1 MSKCI
6 LPWIHLEAT
15 STGEVKPCCVYKTP
29 IQIDNKDATLE
40 EHRLTDVWNSDY
52 LNNLRRQFLKG
63 EKPEG
68 CSACWEQESVG
79 KTSKRMTSLEKF
91 STHLDK
97 FNKDLEY
104 PVYLDLKLGTVCNLK
119 CRSCSTFSSF
129 KWAEDEKKVY
139 GHTFNDKL
147 RSYWID
153 DSSNFWTDIEEMLP
167 YVEHFDF
174 TGGEPFLI
182 KKHFDILKKC
192 IERGYAKNITIHYN
206 TNGTV
211 HTTDKMFEIW
221 KEFKNVEIM
230 FSADGVG
237 EKFEYLRNPGKWH
250 DFVNIFES
258 TLKKENIYVNVCY
271 SVSVFNVMYM
281 YDFVRWFSKYN
292 LPEHRLYFNIIWQP
306 DYLSI
311 RNLSTQSKQKI
322 KEYLNNNQTKNK
334 KLNNSVNQII
344 GLMFTTGENLEE
356 NFLEITNSLDK
367 IRNEDFAK
375 TFKELYEILEKN
387 L

>member
-15 STGEVKPCCVYKTP
+15 SNGKVKPCCVYKNP
-29 IQIDNKDATLE
+29 IQISNKDATLE
-40 EHRLTDVWNSDY
+40 EHRLTDIWNSDY
-52 LNNLRRQFLKG
+52 LNNLRTQFLNGKN
-63 EKPEG
+63 PEG
-68 CSACWEQESVG
+68 CSACWELEAVG
-79 KTSKRMTSLEKF
+79 KTSKRMVSLEKF
-91 STHLDK
+91 SKHLHKFDK
-97 FNKDLEY
+97 NIEY

-129 KWAEDEKKVY
+129 KWAEDERKVY
-139 GHTFNDKL
+139 GQTFNDKL

-153 DSSNFWTDIEEMLP
+153 DSSTFWTDIEEMLP
-167 YVEHFDF
+167 YIEHFDF

-182 KKHFDILKKC
+182 KKHFDILEKC
-192 IERGYAKNITIHYN
+192 VTLGYAKDITIHYN

-211 HTTDKMFEIW
+211 QTTEKMFRIW

-237 EKFEYLRNPGKWH
+237 EKFEYLRNPGKWNN
-250 DFVNIFES
+250 FVNIFES
-258 TLKKENIYVNVCY
+258 TLEQENIYVNLCY

-281 YDFVRWFSKYN
+281 YDFIKWFRKYN
-292 LPEHRLYFNIIWQP
+292 LPAHRLYFNIIWQP

-311 RNLSTQSKQKI
+311 KNMSTLTKQKI
-322 KEYLNNNQTKNK
+322 KEFLFSNRLKDKELDNMV
-334 KLNNSVNQII
+334 SEVIDF
-344 GLMFTTGENLEE
+344 MFTDGKDLEE
-356 NFLEITNSLDK
+356 NFLENTNSLDK
-367 IRNEDFAK
+367 VRNEDFSK
-375 TFKELYEILEKN
+375 TFNELYKILEKD